1 VRADL
6 AVAGGALVV
15 AGAAV
20 SLAPGVGG
28 SVSVPVPAVVAIG
41 VAVAA
46 AGLVAAAPE
55 SPPGAGDSGPG
66 ASGRDGAGE
75 TRLGSE
81 FEARLD
87 RVAAMSST
95 ELRYSEEPAAL
106 RESVREAT
114 VAVLARQEGIDRET
128 AADRVASGEW
138 TDDPIAAAFLSAS
151 VQAPVAVRV
160 RERLSATPR
169 AVSRTRRTLSVLEGW
184 L

>member
-1 VRADL
+1 MRADV
-6 AVAGGALVV
+6 AVGGGALVV
-15 AGAAV
+15 TGAAV

-28 SVSVPVPAVVAIG
+28 SVSVPVPAVVALG
-41 VAVAA
+41 VAVAV
-46 AGLVAAAPE
+46 AGVVAAAPE
-55 SPPGAGDSGPG
+55 SPPGAGDSGAGPDG
-66 ASGRDGAGE
+66 DGAGE

-81 FEARLD
+81 FEATLD
-87 RVAAMSST
+87 RVAAMSSA
-95 ELRYSEEPAAL
+95 ELRYREEPAAL

-138 TDDPIAAAFLSAS
+138 TDDPVAAAFLSPS
-151 VQAPVAVRV
+151 VRAPAPVRV

-169 AVSRTRRTLSVLEGW
+169 AVSRTRRTLSVLEGQ